1 MEKIM
6 AYRRFMRD
14 LLFNRIL
21 YLGEKIYLIDKD
33 GQIEETGDHD
43 AGGARLIVL
52 GKNHYFETLKTFP
65 FSSVKD
71 IRSAVKTD
79 IHAFS
84 PFETDLFLVK
94 RISETGE
101 RTSVN
106 LWFVNK
112 AGCEKLQALSP
123 LFIIPETAL
132 LPFVGD
138 ALPTVYAI
146 RKTNDERLF
155 SFVREDGGVKS
166 MAPQRDSA
174 DLTLF
179 KRSVGGRAIEAPVR
193 EVTEWE
199 GYFGMI
205 QTSLYE
211 IPPKTAF
218 SFTNRDY
225 FSTSFN
231 KKPLS
236 VGIAVAVVL
245 FFMYTGL
252 SLFMP
257 YMAVKGLN
265 REDKALS
272 LNLSGLL
279 EKQDMVVKYQQRHKA
294 LAEKLNRYTY
304 KVPLLNLLNTVL
316 PEETTVRQFTAA
328 GNMVEIRG
336 VVPEAT
342 ALLTALTQVK
352 EVKTAQFT
360 SPLRQD
366 PKTGMEAFTLTF
378 VYEQDENL
386 GEGGR

>member
-1 MEKIM
+1 MV
-6 AYRRFMRD
+6 YRRLMRD

-21 YLGEKIYLIDKD
+21 YLGEKTYLIDKE
-33 GQIEETGDHD
+33 GRIKETGDHD

-52 GKNHYFETLKTFP
+52 GKNLYFETLKTFP

-84 PFETDLFLVK
+84 PFETDLFLVR
-94 RISETGE
+94 RIGETGE

-112 AGCEKLQALSP
+112 AGCERLRALSP

-132 LPFVGD
+132 LPFVNN

-155 SFVREDGGVKS
+155 SFVREDGAVKS
-166 MAPQRDSA
+166 MAPHRDKE
-174 DLTLF
+174 DITLF
-179 KRSVGGRAIEAPVR
+179 KRSVGGRAIEAPVK

-199 GYFGMI
+199 GYFGMV
-205 QTSLYE
+205 QNALYA
-211 IPPKTAF
+211 IPPKTAL

-225 FSTSFN
+225 FSTSFD

-236 VGIAVAVVL
+236 VGIAVAAVL
-245 FFMYTGL
+245 FFVYTGL

-257 YMAVKGLN
+257 YMDAKYLN

-279 EKQDMVVKYQQRHKA
+279 EKQDTVVKYQQRHKA
-294 LAEKLNRYTY
+294 LAERLNRYTY

-316 PEETTVRQFTAA
+316 PEDTTVRQFTAA
-328 GNMVEIRG
+328 GNMVEVRG

-342 ALLTALTQVK
+342 ALLSALTQVK

-366 PKTGMEAFTLTF
+366 AKTGMEAFTLTF
-378 VYEQDENL
+378 VYEQGKNP